1 MTGYPE
7 GAPHAR
13 GLLDVGDGHR
23 VAWWVS
29 GNPAGTPAVV
39 LHGGPGGRAMP
50 GWRRHLDPD
59 RYRIVQ
65 FDQRNCGDSTP
76 SAADDVVD
84 LSANTT
90 PHLLADVERLRE
102 HLGVERWL
110 VLGASWGSTLGLA
123 YAQRH
128 PERVRALV
136 LFAVATTTQREVD
149 WITRDVGRVFPREWE
164 AFRDG
169 VPPAERDGDLAAA
182 YARLLHDPDPA
193 VRERAARDWCS
204 WEDVH
209 ASLAPG
215 HQPNPRYEDPA
226 FRLAFARLVTH
237 YFAAAGFLADLAPG
251 GDLVAGADRLAGIP
265 GVLVHGRLDVSS
277 PLDIAWNVRRA
288 WPGSELVVVEDAGH
302 GGDAFLGPVVAAT
315 DRFASLP

>member
-1 MTGYPE
+1 MPGYPE
-7 GAPHAR
+7 GAPHEQ
-13 GLLDVGDGHR
+13 GTLDAGEGHR

-39 LHGGPGGRAMP
+39 LHGGPGGRSTPA
-50 GWRRHLDPD
+50 WRRYLDPA

-65 FDQRNCGDSTP
+65 VDQRNCGHSTP
-76 SAADDVVD
+76 SAAGDVVD
-84 LSANTT
+84 LSTNTT

-102 HLGVERWL
+102 HLGVERWV

-128 PERVRALV
+128 PDRVRALV
-136 LFAVATTTQREVD
+136 LFAVATTTRREVE

-164 AFRDG
+164 AFRDA

-182 YARLLHDPDPA
+182 YARLLHDPDPD
-193 VRERAARDWCS
+193 VRERAAAAWCA

-209 ASLAPG
+209 VSLAPG
-215 HQPNPRYEDPA
+215 DRPNPRYADPA

-251 GDLVAGADRLAGIP
+251 GDLVAGADRLAGTP

-277 PLDIAWNVRRA
+277 PLDVAWNLHRA

-302 GGDAFLGPVVAAT
+302 GGDAFLAPVTAAT
-315 DRFASLP
+315 DRFAALG